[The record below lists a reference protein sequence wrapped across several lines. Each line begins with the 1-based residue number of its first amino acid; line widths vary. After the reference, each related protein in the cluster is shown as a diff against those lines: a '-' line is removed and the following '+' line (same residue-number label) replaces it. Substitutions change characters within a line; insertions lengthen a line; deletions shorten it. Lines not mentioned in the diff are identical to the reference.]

1 MKKILMV
8 LPLVAIATGAAA
20 LGMGSSQPHHYAVL
34 QESDCALV
42 TPGELSQVIHKAGAA
57 TGLDLPEG
65 MALHTEL
72 HCAPDAGSKRIVYS
86 VRATID
92 KQVTDGRDQ
101 RWTSVAQLTGYGTTA
116 NSASLLREVQF
127 TVRDVIRQEP

>member
-1 MKKILMV
+1 MRKILMA

-20 LGMGSSQPHHYAVL
+20 LGVSSTRAHSYAVL
-34 QESDCALV
+34 QESDCSLV
-42 TPGELSQVIHKAGAA
+42 TPGELSQVINKAGAD

-65 MALHTEL
+65 MALRTEL
-72 HCAPDAGSKRIVYS
+72 HCAPDSGSKRFVYS

-92 KQVTDGRDQ
+92 KQVTDGSEQ
-101 RWTSVAQLTGYGTTA
+101 RWTSVAQLTGFGTAA
-116 NSASLLREVQF
+116 NSSALLRQVQF

>member
-1 MKKILMV
+1 MKKILML

-20 LGMGSSQPHHYAVL
+20 LGAGSARPHNYAVM

-42 TPGELSQVIHKAGAA
+42 TPGELSQVINRAGAA

-65 MALHTEL
+65 MALRAEL
-72 HCAPDAGSKRIVYS
+72 HCAPDAGSKRFVYT

-92 KQVTDGRDQ
+92 KQVTDGHEQ
-101 RWTSVAQLTGYGTTA
+101 RWASVAQLTGFGTTA
-116 NSASLLREVQF
+116 NRASLLREVQF